1 VVQAWVSGEPFALP
15 GERLFLHAGIEDTIV
30 KILHVYISGQLLK
43 SFFISLVV
51 FTFILL
57 MGNVLRLLELLERGV
72 AAGLIIKLFLS
83 FIPYLLAF
91 SIPMAILTGCLLT
104 FGRLSADNEITAM
117 RACGI
122 SYYKIFQTG
131 FAIAVA
137 LTAVCWVVNAN
148 ISPRAHYAL
157 RRLRYQVGEQSPSA
171 LLEPGVF
178 IDYFKPYQFYIGQ
191 KDGKIFKDVI
201 IYEKLPEAGTRFIKA
216 SSGEIASATGGQIV
230 FKLYDGTMEEPRK
243 EGEAT
248 SISATFKTYIVK
260 MGLGEDEE
268 GVPKKM
274 SDYTVAELIG
284 KARRFGGMLAGA
296 SPMMTRDIRRRISM
310 VLTEMSERFVFTFC
324 PLAFVLVGMPLGI
337 TTRRAETSIGG
348 AISLMLVGL
357 NYSFIICVE
366 ALQTRSELY
375 PYLLLWIPNIVFAVL
390 GPVLT
395 YRLSRR

>member
-1 VVQAWVSGEPFALP
+1 M
-15 GERLFLHAGIEDTIV
+15 
-30 KILHVYISGQLLK
+30 KILQRYIGGQLLR
-43 SFFISLVV
+43 SFSVSLLV

-57 MGNVLRLLELLERGV
+57 VGNVLRLLELLERGV
-72 AAGLIIKLFLS
+72 AAGLIAKLFLS
-83 FIPYLLAF
+83 FVPYLLSF

-131 FAIAVA
+131 CMVAII

-148 ISPRAHYAL
+148 VSPRAHYML

-171 LLEPGVF
+171 LLEPGIF
-178 IDYFKPYQFYIGQ
+178 IDYFKPYQFYISQ
-191 KDGKIFKDVI
+191 KDGSVFRDVI
-201 IYEKLPEAGTRFIKA
+201 IYEKLPDGGTRFIKA
-216 SSGEIASATGGQIV
+216 NSGEIASEAGRQIV

-248 SISATFKTYIVK
+248 SISATFKTYVMK
-260 MGLGEDEE
+260 MALEDDEE

-274 SDYTVAELIG
+274 SDYTFAELIG
-284 KARRFGGMLAGA
+284 RLKHFKGLLATA
-296 SPMMTRDIRRRISM
+296 SPMMKGDINRRISM
-310 VLTEMSERFVFTFC
+310 VLTEMSERFVFTIC
-324 PLAFVLVGMPLGI
+324 PLAFVMIGMPLGI

-348 AISLMLVGL
+348 AISLVLVAL
-357 NYSFIICVE
+357 NYSFIICTE
-366 ALQTRSELY
+366 AFQTRSELY
-375 PYLLLWIPNIVFAVL
+375 PYLLIWVPNVVFMVL
-390 GPVLT
+390 GPMLT

>member
-1 VVQAWVSGEPFALP
+1 M
-15 GERLFLHAGIEDTIV
+15 
-30 KILHVYISGQLLK
+30 KILHSYIGLQILK

-57 MGNVLRLLELLERGV
+57 MGNVLRLLTLLERGV
-72 AAGLIIKLFLS
+72 GAGLIIKLFLS

-91 SIPMAILTGCLLT
+91 SIPMAILTSCLLT

-137 LTAVCWVVNAN
+137 LTAVCWVVNTS
-148 ISPRAHYAL
+148 ISPRAHFAL
-157 RRLRYQVGEQSPSA
+157 RRLRYQVGEQNPAA

-178 IDYFKPYQFYIGQ
+178 IDYFRPYQFYIGQ
-191 KDGKIFKDVI
+191 KNGQIFKDVI
-201 IYEKLPEAGTRFIKA
+201 IYEKLPDERTRFLKA
-216 SSGEIASATGGQIV
+216 SNGEIASDERGQII

-248 SISATFKTYIVK
+248 SLAATFKTYIIK
-260 MGLGEDEE
+260 MGLQEDEE

-274 SDYTVAELIG
+274 SDYTIVELIG
-284 KARRFGGMLAGA
+284 KLNRFKGMIAAA
-296 SPMMTRDIRRRISM
+296 SPMMKRDIGRRISM

-324 PLAFVLVGMPLGI
+324 PLAFVLIGMPLGI
-337 TTRRAETSIGG
+337 TTRRGETSIGG
-348 AISLMLVGL
+348 AISLILVAL

-366 ALQTRSELY
+366 AMQTKSELY
-375 PYLLLWIPNIVFAVL
+375 PYLLLWIPNVVFAVL

-395 YRLSRR
+395 YRLARR